1 MHVLHCLHCAIHLL
15 SVHAEAPVALVLYN
29 AGPLNVSWAK
39 SNPNVQAILLSYFP
53 AQVCFILYLYHML
66 IYCVCHC
73 VGDLTCKIP
82 LLTMQSVNVALS
94 MQLPLLL
101 CAAAMQTAGDALVAV
116 LTGRYNPAGRLP
128 NTWPASLSDVPP
140 IINYTMSQRT
150 YRYSTHQPLY
160 PFGYGL

>member
-1 MHVLHCLHCAIHLL
+1 M
-15 SVHAEAPVALVLYN
+15 
-29 AGPLNVSWAK
+29 
-39 SNPNVQAILLSYFP
+39 
-53 AQVCFILYLYHML
+53 
-66 IYCVCHC
+66 
-73 VGDLTCKIP
+73 P
-82 LLTMQSVNVALS
+82 LLTVLSVNVVLS
-94 MQLPLLL
+94 ILLPLLL
-101 CAAAMQTAGDALVAV
+101 CAAAMQSAGDALVAV